1 MSKKLGVLLAVLSVL
16 SFSQIIAEGDK
27 KELSYQKNKQIE
39 TRSIV
44 FDQEEVIQIDFK
56 ILKEELSLTK
66 KQIKKISSKYNK
78 YLKKQ
83 LKIKEKIVV
92 SKVSLNRLMIKSF
105 YEDYEID
112 DVVNEIFSMKKKLY
126 KNSVFFIKELE
137 SKFKKDQIILFRQLV
152 PELYN
157 VQL

>member
-39 TRSIV
+39 TQSII
-44 FDQEEVIQIDFK
+44 FDQEEMIQIDFK

>member
-1 MSKKLGVLLAVLSVL
+1 MSKKLGVLLAILSIL

-27 KELSYQKNKQIE
+27 KDLNYQKNKQIE

-44 FDQEEVIQIDFK
+44 FDQEEVIQINFK

-105 YEDYEID
+105 YEDYEFD
-112 DVVNEIFSMKKKLY
+112 DVVNEVFSMKKKLY

>member
-27 KELSYQKNKQIE
+27 KELNYQKNKQIE

-56 ILKEELSLTK
+56 TLKEELSLTK

>member
-1 MSKKLGVLLAVLSVL
+1 MSKKLGILLAVLSVL

>member
-1 MSKKLGVLLAVLSVL
+1 MSKKLGVLLAILSIL
-16 SFSQIIAEGDK
+16 SFSQIIAEEDK
-27 KELSYQKNKQIE
+27 KELNYQKNKQIE

-44 FDQEEVIQIDFK
+44 FDQEEVIQINFK

-105 YEDYEID
+105 YEDYEFD
-112 DVVNEIFSMKKKLY
+112 DVVNEVFSMKKKLY

-137 SKFKKDQIILFRQLV
+137 NKFKKDQIILFRQLV

>member
-27 KELSYQKNKQIE
+27 KELNYQKNKQIE
-39 TRSIV
+39 TRSII
-44 FDQEEVIQIDFK
+44 FDQEEMIQIDFK

>member
-1 MSKKLGVLLAVLSVL
+1 MSKKLGILLAVLSVL

-92 SKVSLNRLMIKSF
+92 SKVSLN
-105 YEDYEID
+105 
-112 DVVNEIFSMKKKLY
+112 
-126 KNSVFFIKELE
+126 
-137 SKFKKDQIILFRQLV
+137 
-152 PELYN
+152 
-157 VQL
+157 

>member
-1 MSKKLGVLLAVLSVL
+1 MSKKLGILLAVLSVL

-126 KNSVFFIKELE
+126 KNSVFFIIF
-137 SKFKKDQIILFRQLV
+137 SFI
-152 PELYN
+152 
-157 VQL
+157 

>member
-1 MSKKLGVLLAVLSVL
+1 MSKKLGVLLAILSIL

-27 KELSYQKNKQIE
+27 KDLNYQKNKQIE

-44 FDQEEVIQIDFK
+44 FDQEEVIQINFK

-105 YEDYEID
+105 YEDYEFD
-112 DVVNEIFSMKKKLY
+112 DVVNEVFSMKKKLY

-137 SKFKKDQIILFRQLV
+137 NKFKKDQIILFRQLV

>member
-1 MSKKLGVLLAVLSVL
+1 MSKKLGVLLAILSIL
-16 SFSQIIAEGDK
+16 SFSQIIAEEDK
-27 KELSYQKNKQIE
+27 KELNYQKNKQIE

-44 FDQEEVIQIDFK
+44 FDQEEVIQINFK

-112 DVVNEIFSMKKKLY
+112 DVVNEVFSMKKKLY

-137 SKFKKDQIILFRQLV
+137 NKFKKDQIILFRQLV

>member
-27 KELSYQKNKQIE
+27 KELNYQKNKQIE

>member
-1 MSKKLGVLLAVLSVL
+1 MSKKLGILLAVLSVL

-137 SKFKKDQIILFRQLV
+137 SIFKKDQIILFRQLV

>member
-39 TRSIV
+39 TRSII
-44 FDQEEVIQIDFK
+44 FDQEEMIQIDFK

>member
-1 MSKKLGVLLAVLSVL
+1 MSKKLGVLLAILSIL
-16 SFSQIIAEGDK
+16 SFSQIIAEEDK
-27 KELSYQKNKQIE
+27 KELNYQKNKQIE

-44 FDQEEVIQIDFK
+44 FDQEEVIQINFK

-112 DVVNEIFSMKKKLY
+112 DVVNEVFGMKKKLY

-137 SKFKKDQIILFRQLV
+137 NKFKKDQIILFRQLV